1 MKVTVTGG
9 TGFIGNHVVET
20 LLNKGVQVIVTGTD
34 IQKAQKY
41 SWCKNV
47 TFLQVDIN
55 AGHQDKLLE
64 EIASSDKLIHLA
76 WNGLPHYK
84 ELFHFEQNLLAQYNF
99 IKKLVLLGLK
109 DITVSGTCFEYGM
122 REGAL
127 KTDMVSNPQNP
138 YAIAKDTLRKF
149 LQELQKTAEFK
160 LKWLRLFYMY
170 GKGQSEKSILSQ
182 LEQALQN
189 EDEFFNMSGGEQV
202 RDYLPVE
209 EVAKLIVDH
218 SLDNKKNGIY
228 NVCSG
233 NPITIKELV
242 ENYLKQNNKSIKLN
256 LDYYPYPDYEP
267 MVFWG
272 DSANLKTKNND

>member
-41 SWCKNV
+41 SWYKNV

-55 AGHQDKLLE
+55 ADHQDKLLE

-218 SLDNKKNGIY
+218 SHDNKKNGIY

>member
-9 TGFIGNHVVET
+9 TGFIGNHVVEA
-20 LLNKGVQVIVTGTD
+20 LLNKEVQVNVTGTD
-34 IQKAQKY
+34 ILKAQKY
-41 SWCKNV
+41 SWYKNV

-55 AGHQDKLLE
+55 ADYQDKLLE

-84 ELFHFEQNLLAQYNF
+84 ELFHFEQNLLPQYRF
-99 IKKLVLLGLK
+99 LKKLVLLGLK

-122 REGAL
+122 REGEL
-127 KTDMVSNPQNP
+127 KTDMLADPKNP

-149 LQELQKTAEFK
+149 LQELQKKEKFK
-160 LKWLRLFYMY
+160 LKWLRLFYTY
-170 GKGQSEKSILSQ
+170 GNGQCEKSILSQ

-189 EDEFFNMSGGEQV
+189 GDEFFNMSGGEQV

-218 SLDNKKNGIY
+218 SLDDEKDGVFNI
-228 NVCSG
+228 CSAK
-233 NPITIKELV
+233 PITIKELV
-242 ENYLKQNNKSIKLN
+242 ENYLKQNNRSIKLN
-256 LDYYPYPDYEP
+256 MGYYPYPDYEP
-267 MVFWG
+267 MAFWG
-272 DSANLKTKNND
+272 AK